1 MSRLFIRGCGV
12 VSPAGWGM
20 ESFRQALAANTE
32 LPSKPLSRPG
42 STAAMSGRSVPP
54 PPNPR
59 PAILTHPRLRRAS
72 PISQYATFAAT
83 ESLGGDL
90 ESVQRG
96 TLKLG
101 LILCVTSGCI
111 TYTRRFYDEVLK
123 APATASPLLFP
134 ETVFNAPASHIAALL
149 GTTAPAYTLLG
160 DQGTYLTALA
170 LAADW
175 LEQRIVD
182 GCTVVAAE
190 ELDWLRT
197 YAMELLDRQLKVSEG
212 AGALYLSSTGAE
224 EGLVEVSAITD
235 PQLYTNLQSKTQAIR
250 KAQEELGPYSEGTL
264 LCDGLQGSPR
274 TDQQEAEAW
283 ASWHGPR
290 ISPKLILGEALMAST
305 AWQCIAVADLLQ
317 KQKYPSGVVSVA
329 GCNEQAIMARF
340 APSS

>member
-1 MSRLFIRGCGV
+1 LSRLFIRGCGV

-20 ESFRQALAANTE
+20 ESFRQAMAADAD
-32 LPSKPLSRPG
+32 LPSKPVPRPG
-42 STAAMSGRSVPP
+42 SSATMSGRSVP

-59 PAILTHPRLRRAS
+59 PAILTHPRLRRVS
-72 PISQYATFAAT
+72 PISQYATFAAA

-111 TYTRRFYDEVLK
+111 SYTRRFYDEVLK

-149 GTTAPAYTLLG
+149 GSTAPAYTLLG
-160 DQGTYLTALA
+160 DQGTFLTALA

-175 LEQRIVD
+175 LDQRRVD
-182 GCTVVAAE
+182 GCVVVAAE
-190 ELDWLRT
+190 ELDWLRA
-197 YAMELLDRQLKVSEG
+197 YAFELLDRQLSVSEG
-212 AGALYLSSTGAE
+212 AGALYLSSIGPQQ
-224 EGLVEVSAITD
+224 GLVEVSAITD
-235 PQLYTNLQSKTQAIR
+235 PQFYTNVQSKSQAVR
-250 KAQEELGPYSEGTL
+250 KAQLELGPNSKGAL

-274 TDQQEAEAW
+274 TDRQEAEAW

-290 ISPKLILGEALMAST
+290 ISPKRILGEALVAST
-305 AWQCIAVADLLQ
+305 AWQCLAAADLLHS
-317 KQKYPSGVVSVA
+317 QKYSEGVVSVA
-329 GCNEQAIMARF
+329 GCNEQAIMARLVI
-340 APSS
+340 SS

>member
-20 ESFRQALAANTE
+20 ESFRQALAANAE
-32 LPSKPLSRPG
+32 LPSKPVPRPG
-42 STAAMSGRSVPP
+42 SSTASYGRSVPT
-54 PPNPR
+54 PNPR
-59 PAILTHPRLRRAS
+59 PALLMHPRLRRVS
-72 PISQYATFAAT
+72 PISQYATVAAA
-83 ESLGGDL
+83 ESLGSDL

-101 LILCVTSGCI
+101 LILCVTSGCV

-160 DQGTYLTALA
+160 DQGTFLTALA

-182 GCTVVAAE
+182 GCVVVAAE
-190 ELDWLRT
+190 ELDWLRA
-197 YAMELLDRQLKVSEG
+197 YAIELLDRRLSVSEG
-212 AGALYLSSTGAE
+212 AGALYLSSTAPQK
-224 EGLVEVSAITD
+224 GLVEVSAITD
-235 PQLYTNLQSKTQAIR
+235 PQLYTNLQSKSQALR
-250 KAQEELGPYSEGTL
+250 KAQAELGQLSKGTL
-264 LCDGLQGSPR
+264 LCDGLQGSLK
-274 TDQQEAEAW
+274 TDRQEAEAW

-290 ISPKLILGEALMAST
+290 ISPKRILGEALMASA

-317 KQKYPSGVVSVA
+317 RQKYPAGVVSVA
-329 GCNEQAIMARF
+329 GCNEQAIMARLV
-340 APSS
+340 PSS